1 MKIPLV
7 LLPGMM
13 CDMRLFAP
21 QQSSFKGEVEVIVPA
36 LVGADSMEGLA
47 ALLLADLPERFALGG
62 VSMGGILCMEI
73 MRQAA
78 DRVTHLAL
86 IDTNPYAERDEV
98 RQRRGPQIEAVQAG
112 KLKAVMRD
120 EMKPNYFT
128 HRRDSQDLQD
138 LCMEMA
144 IDLGD
149 DAFVSQSLALRDR
162 PDYETVLRDVSC
174 PSLILCGRHD
184 VLCPVQRHQ
193 DMHAMIP
200 HSRLLIIEAA
210 GHLPTIEEPDVVT
223 KALRDLLEIHHG

>member
-1 MKIPLV
+1 MNGPLV

-13 CDMRLFAP
+13 CDARLFAP
-21 QQSSFKGEVEVIVPA
+21 QQASFNGEVEVIVPT
-36 LVGADSMEGLA
+36 LDGAGSMAELA
-47 ALLLADLPERFALGG
+47 ALVLADLPDQFALGG
-62 VSMGGILCMEI
+62 VSMGGILSMEI

-78 DRVTHLAL
+78 NRVTHLAL
-86 IDTNPYAERDEV
+86 IDTNPYAEREDV
-98 RQRRGPQIEAVQAG
+98 RLRRGPQMEAVKAG
-112 KLKAVMRD
+112 KLKSVMRD

-128 HRRDSQDLQD
+128 HRHDSQALQD

-144 IDLGD
+144 LNLGV

-162 PDYETVLRDVSC
+162 PDYEDVLRGVSC

-200 HSRLLIIEAA
+200 HSRLVIIEEA
-210 GHLPTIEEPDVVT
+210 GHLPTIEEPDRVT
-223 KALRDLLEIHHG
+223 QALRDLLELHHG

>member
-1 MKIPLV
+1 MLRHDV
-7 LLPGMM
+7 
-13 CDMRLFAP
+13 RYTSFAP
-21 QQSSFKGEVEVIVPA
+21 QSSFKGEVEVIVS

-47 ALLLADLPERFALGG
+47 ALLADLLVLGG
-62 VSMGGILCMEI
+62 VSMGGILYGHG
-73 MRQAA
+73 QAA
-78 DRVTHLAL
+78 DRVAHLAL
-86 IDTNPYAERDEV
+86 IDTNPMPNGMKFARA
-98 RQRRGPQIEAVQAG
+98 GPQIEAVQAG

-128 HRRDSQDLQD
+128 HRHDSQDLQD

-162 PDYETVLRDVSC
+162 PDYETVLRNVSC